1 MVIFCYFFSVFSIL
15 IAILSVV
22 SLILLTLSPKY
33 YGCSIICMYIFFN
46 NYYKAYKEIL
56 ALPGD
61 LRLIHLDDVSF
72 TNIKEGEI
80 IYIYDDENKIN
91 SFCKRSS
98 NGEIYPYLIK
108 TDIFMPVFTHLCM
121 MKHIPEN
128 LIPESRMSINEK
140 YWQALTSD
148 ENKKLF
154 GNNMDY
160 FIYNHYEQ
168 QMEYWSASDCDA
180 IIWKKQIVSKQEFLN
195 RNLEKFTLK

>member
-15 IAILSVV
+15 IATLSVV
-22 SLILLTLSPKY
+22 TLILLTLSPKY
-33 YGCSIICMYIFFN
+33 YWCSITCMYIFFN
-46 NYYKAYKEIL
+46 KYYKAYKEIL

-91 SFCKRSS
+91 SFCKRNS
-98 NGEIYPYLIK
+98 NGEICPHLIK
-108 TDIFMPVFTHLCM
+108 ADVFMPVFTHLCL

-160 FIYNHYEQ
+160 FIYNQYEQ

-195 RNLEKFTLK
+195 RNLEKFILK